1 MTTPDSV
8 AAQRFEHQLE
18 MLLKDNYELN
28 DELYQ
33 AWAGLKEQS
42 SQPAEDYA
50 VLIEWLCDRLREK
63 AKAVMDEEPLE
74 IDKEE

>member
-1 MTTPDSV
+1 MTTLDNA

-28 DELYQ
+28 DELYT
-33 AWAGLKEQS
+33 AWVGLKAQS

-50 VLIEWLCDRLREK
+50 ALIDWLCDRLREK
-63 AKAVMDEEPLE
+63 AKAVMNDEPIET
-74 IDKEE
+74 EEE

>member
-18 MLLKDNYELN
+18 MLLKDNYDLN

-42 SQPAEDYA
+42 AQPAEDYA
-50 VLIEWLCDRLREK
+50 ALIEWLCDRLREK
-63 AKAVMDEEPLE
+63 AKAVMADEP
-74 IDKEE
+74 IDADDKA